1 MTTGWAL
8 AYGGALVL
16 RAASIFSM
24 GMVHPDEF
32 FQCPEV
38 MARAVY
44 NVSSAFIPWEYQPS
58 APNRSILFP
67 SLVAG
72 IPYAVAKAL
81 GVAPSGLLFLVV
93 PRVILTLL
101 SLGFD
106 TAIYTLARTYDI
118 DYKGPLLVFATSW
131 TTLVLL
137 TRSFSN
143 TFEAFLLMLSFV
155 VLHTTT
161 PRQYAGVVSRQNLL
175 LGALLALGSFTRFT
189 FLLFFFPLGLAL
201 VASNDALLC
210 ASLAKKSDVH
220 TPSPFQRLIG
230 VGATGLGGAIAF
242 VLTSIGVVLVD
253 TCFFRGWE
261 ALYDVHSWVVAP
273 WNNLVYNMNP
283 AHLAAHGLHTR
294 SNHWLI
300 NMQLLF
306 GPLPALALLY
316 GRRHRL
322 LLASIVVPVS
332 LLSLAPHQE
341 ARFLLP
347 VVFPLMLASGP
358 ALAASKPLQGLW
370 AVFNTLVYLWY
381 GVLHQ
386 GGLVPML
393 LSSSTP
399 YCKHIS
405 LTNVHTILMSGTY
418 MPPRFALSPHAIH
431 IVDERLEDMQAPLD
445 ALVQSL
451 PRDARGRTG
460 AVFVYPAPL
469 AADVEALIA
478 AIPHL
483 GLDTTEPMGT
493 CGPFLAMES
502 LPTNV
507 LDLTEWSLRLQHIV
521 VRGDE

>member
-1 MTTGWAL
+1 MGTGWAFV
-8 AYGGALVL
+8 YGGALLL

-44 NVSSAFIPWEYQPS
+44 NISSAFIPWEYQPS

-67 SLVAG
+67 SIVAG
-72 IPYAVAKAL
+72 LPYAVAKAL
-81 GVAPSGLLFLVV
+81 GVAPSGLLFLLV

-106 TAIYTLARTYDI
+106 IALYTLAPLYGI
-118 DYKGPLLVFATSW
+118 DYKGPLLIFATSW
-131 TTLVLL
+131 TTLLLL

-143 TFEAFLLMLSFV
+143 TFEAFLLMLSFL
-155 VLHTTT
+155 VLHVMT
-161 PRQYAGVVSRQNLL
+161 PRQYAGVASRQTLL

-201 VASNDALLC
+201 VASNDTLLC
-210 ASLAKKSDVH
+210 ASLSKKSDDH
-220 TPSPFQRLIG
+220 SPSLRQRLLG
-230 VGATGLGGAIAF
+230 VCATGLGGAGAF
-242 VLTSIGVVLVD
+242 VLTSVGIVLVD
-253 TCFFRGWE
+253 TWFFRGLD
-261 ALYDVHSWVVAP
+261 ALYDVPSWVVAP

-322 LLASIVVPVS
+322 LVASIVVPVS

-347 VVFPLMLASGP
+347 VLVPLMLASGP
-358 ALAASKPLQGLW
+358 AMAASTLLQR
-370 AVFNTLVYLWY
+370 
-381 GVLHQ
+381 
-386 GGLVPML
+386 
-393 LSSSTP
+393 SS
-399 YCKHIS
+399 
-405 LTNVHTILMSGTY
+405 IL
-418 MPPRFALSPHAIH
+418 
-431 IVDERLEDMQAPLD
+431 
-445 ALVQSL
+445 
-451 PRDARGRTG
+451 
-460 AVFVYPAPL
+460 
-469 AADVEALIA
+469 
-478 AIPHL
+478 
-483 GLDTTEPMGT
+483 
-493 CGPFLAMES
+493 
-502 LPTNV
+502 
-507 LDLTEWSLRLQHIV
+507 
-521 VRGDE
+521 